1 MDKSTNK
8 NVTTIILGERVESE
22 SRIAKIYG
30 LKCPGFNKNCKTWKK
45 TKVWFILWEKKK
57 SAEIVSD
64 FPQVLELTDEYFFL
78 FELTDE
84 YFKLV
89 IINMLK

>member
-1 MDKSTNK
+1 M
-8 NVTTIILGERVESE
+8 ESE

-30 LKCPGFNKNCKTWKK
+30 PKCPGFNEKYKTRKK
-45 TKVWFILWEKKK
+45 KKSLIYTWEKKK

-64 FPQVLELTDEYFFL
+64 SHQML
-78 FELTDE
+78 ELTDE